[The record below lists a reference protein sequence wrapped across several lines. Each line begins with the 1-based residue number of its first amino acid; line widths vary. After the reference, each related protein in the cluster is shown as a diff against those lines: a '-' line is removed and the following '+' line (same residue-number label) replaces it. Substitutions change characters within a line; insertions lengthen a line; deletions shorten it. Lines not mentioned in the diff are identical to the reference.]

1 MKKIILAIFLA
12 SFVAVAHAGNWYG
25 AVEAESAENRV
36 TKADSV
42 GTGITVGYKE
52 GNWQYSGKLG
62 TSQAE
67 WGNGSITNSYEGRVK
82 RSFSM
87 LGTKPYLQGRLG
99 ERVRSS
105 SNFSYYGLDAGVVI
119 PVAKQ
124 FDLDFSYRYRNA
136 FDTANS
142 FQTDRYGVE
151 GKLKV
156 TDKDTVGVRY
166 TQSYGDSETNAWRVQ
181 YTRSF

>member
-1 MKKIILAIFLA
+1 MKKLVLA
-12 SFVAVAHAGNWYG
+12 SLVALFTATAHAGNWYG
-25 AVEAESAENRV
+25 SVEAETAENRV
-36 TKADSV
+36 THADTI
-42 GTGITVGYKE
+42 GTGVILGYKE
-52 GNWQYSGKLG
+52 GDWQYSGKLG

-99 ERVRSS
+99 ERVSS
-105 SNFSYYGLDAGVVI
+105 STHFSYYAVDAGVVV
-119 PVAKQ
+119 PVVKQ

-136 FDTANS
+136 FDTANN

-151 GKLKV
+151 GKVKV
-156 TDKDTVGVRY
+156 TNNDSVGLRY
-166 TQSYGDSETNAWRVQ
+166 TRSYGDSETNAWRVQ